1 MSAMGSIMG
10 FDRMTFVSHN
20 SFLISDNLRLIKK
33 NICYFD
39 VEMEAW
45 FWRAN
50 IYLMQ
55 PLALELWANYSQVS
69 IFSLQSRILHAYVF
83 VK

>member
-20 SFLISDNLRLIKK
+20 SFLISDNLRSIKK

-39 VEMEAW
+39 VEMEAG
-45 FWRAN
+45 F
-50 IYLMQ
+50 
-55 PLALELWANYSQVS
+55 
-69 IFSLQSRILHAYVF
+69 
-83 VK
+83 